1 MCDVNEGAFAER
13 PKLRS
18 DACIRIKSVPGRGNN
33 TYKGSEARGNVA
45 CSGSRKMFIMQF
57 RGDGKGVSP
66 DQARSFAC
74 RAS

>member
-1 MCDVNEGAFAER
+1 MCGVNEGAFAEM
-13 PKLRS
+13 PKLS
-18 DACIRIKSVPGRGNN
+18 SEACMRIKLVPGRGNN

-57 RGDGKGVSP
+57 TGDGKGVSQ